1 MHSSV
6 SFESG
11 HFWTSSNVYLE
22 IHIIKIDYLTDVSW
36 IDSGISQRPG
46 WEMCV
51 WGYLSFQLRY
61 QIAQYYSGSS
71 VVRDFLV
78 KHTPTPP
85 FWRQSSPIHHFIW
98 AMKKKRSFTAYR
110 GLYYP
115 VTLGI
120 VEQTIR
126 RIPSPVEWKV
136 GGEHFFCGSFGTLTP
151 CSFPC
156 FFRQLGENTS
166 RSVSSV
172 SQEMSEENPANNHMG
187 CI

>member
-1 MHSSV
+1 
-6 SFESG
+6 
-11 HFWTSSNVYLE
+11 
-22 IHIIKIDYLTDVSW
+22 
-36 IDSGISQRPG
+36 
-46 WEMCV
+46 MCV

-78 KHTPTPP
+78 KHTRTHTHTPILKAVITDSP
-85 FWRQSSPIHHFIW
+85 FHLSDE
-98 AMKKKRSFTAYR
+98 KKHRSFTVYR

-115 VTLGI
+115 VALGI
-120 VEQTIR
+120 IKQTIR

-156 FFRQLGENTS
+156 FFRELGENTS